1 MLFVIALLLA
11 IFVLPSPWG
20 IVAVVGAIVLDLVE
34 IGVGLWWNRSGARP
48 RSAWSLSS
56 ASTGVAVGE
65 LRPDGQ
71 VKVNGEIWNARCDD
85 GCDAG
90 AAVVVRAIDGLTLA
104 VDPA

>member
-1 MLFVIALLLA
+1 VLFLIALVLA

-34 IGVGLWWNRSGARP
+34 VGVGLWWNRRRKATVGVE
-48 RSAWSLSS
+48 LLIGL
-56 ASTGVAVGE
+56 TGVAVGE
-65 LRPDGQ
+65 LRPVGQ
-71 VKVNGEIWNARCDD
+71 VKVNGEIWSANCED

-104 VDPA
+104 VAPV